1 MASFNRVCSLSLSM
15 SLSIFAKTSPG
26 FVSVASHGTPAATS
40 DATAASSTPS
50 GKSVGVSVTETTK
63 STYTSALSVDATVAG
78 FSSST
83 ETLSRSSSSYAS
95 RNLRASSSSAD
106 GASAAKE
113 GLEDECLED
122 ACLEDS
128 WSFEGASASGVS
140 STAGAPAVFLSTVVA
155 LAATSASTSTSL
167 FVALATTLAS
177 TLTGTFVALST
188 PFVSLTSSFVAWPP
202 SRARAAADFVVAAV
216 APADLSKNKSCFSAS
231 ISARIAAFSIS
242 VGKPSVR
249 VSGSSPVSTDDA
261 SLSS

>member
-1 MASFNRVCSLSLSM
+1 M

-113 GLEDECLED
+113 GLEDECLG
-122 ACLEDS
+122 DS

-155 LAATSASTSTSL
+155 LAATTASTSASTSTSL

-188 PFVSLTSSFVAWPP
+188 PFVSLTSTFVAWPP

-216 APADLSKNKSCFSAS
+216 APADSSKNKSCFSAS